1 MEKAMKKAKNLL
13 ILASC
18 LLAAS
23 LLTSCESDDGGGGDH
38 PYQGNYAGTYS
49 GGYAGTWQVTVHG
62 DGSVTG
68 VAHNAAEGLDY
79 GVAGT
84 VTVHRMAAV
93 PPEVMRNR
101 PNSII
106 PISAVSSAPASSE
119 SECSRAVGG
128 RSRRATRGPTGR

>member
-1 MEKAMKKAKNLL
+1 MKKVKTLL
-13 ILASC
+13 IMASC

-23 LLTSCESDDGGGGDH
+23 LLTSCESGDGGGGDH

-84 VTVHRMAAV
+84 VNEGGAMVV
-93 PPEVMRNR
+93 
-101 PNSII
+101 
-106 PISAVSSAPASSE
+106 
-119 SECSRAVGG
+119 AVGEG
-128 RSRRATRGPTGR
+128 ESGATWNAQIDAAGLVGHERLALRDAVAAGSLG

>member
-23 LLTSCESDDGGGGDH
+23 LLTSCESDDGGGGGDH
-38 PYQGNYAGTYS
+38 PYQGSYAGTYS

-84 VTVHRMAAV
+84 VTESGVMAA
-93 PPEVMRNR
+93 RL
-101 PNSII
+101 
-106 PISAVSSAPASSE
+106 
-119 SECSRAVGG
+119 GG
-128 RSRRATRGPTGR
+128 RVAATNSWEMPG

>member
-23 LLTSCESDDGGGGDH
+23 LLVSCESDGGDDGGDH
-38 PYQGNYAGTYS
+38 PYQGSYAGTYS

-84 VTVHRMAAV
+84 VT
-93 PPEVMRNR
+93 ESGVM
-101 PNSII
+101 
-106 PISAVSSAPASSE
+106 VV
-119 SECSRAVGG
+119 AVGEGESGATWNAQIDAAG
-128 RSRRATRGPTGR
+128 RVTGTWRQAWSGMSGSLSGTR